1 MLDGVRNNL
10 LRGWPLIII
19 ISVCALPFVFL
30 GTGSL
35 GTVFGSNYGSVNGEQ
50 VEEIDIQVAQNRVI
64 QNYRDIFG
72 DDFDFGI
79 LPQDQAS
86 SSH

>member
-10 LRGWPLIII
+10 LSGWPLVII
-19 ISVCALPFVFL
+19 ISICALPFVFL

-35 GTVFGSNYGSVNGEQ
+35 GTVFGQNYVSVNGEI

-64 QNYRDIFG
+64 QNYKWIVLLF
-72 DDFDFGI
+72 
-79 LPQDQAS
+79 
-86 SSH
+86 